1 MAQRKVFQD
10 SVTPLPDTP
19 GPGPRGLMVAAAEP
33 ETANEEMNVLFS
45 LEIPAAKT
53 ADLEERVARG
63 EVLSPDELQQNYA
76 PNAADR
82 DKLVKWLNAQ
92 GFDVTGV
99 SHDGSS
105 VYARASVAQIE
116 KSLDVDMVRVTKDG
130 VTYTAAKNAP
140 SLPSNVANGVHAI
153 IGLQPFRQARKQSR
167 MCMPHNG
174 NRTSLNGK
182 SPRSRGRRP
191 AAAAAPVTAI
201 DNAPPYIVPEILK
214 AYGAD
219 GLNVTGKGQTIAILI
234 DTFPAD
240 SDLKKFWANNNV
252 PASVLGSRRSTS
264 RAARCRLPPVR
275 RHSTSSGRAASHP
288 PPRCASTRPG
298 TLQFVD
304 LDRALDRI
312 IADLPSHPGMRQLSI
327 SLGLGE
333 KFMGGPNGEVRT
345 QHHKFLMLAA
355 AGVNVFVSSGDA
367 GSKPDDTGHGATGP
381 TQAEYESSD
390 SDGRRCRWHEPQ
402 ADAYGC
408 GEERSRMD
416 QQRRRQEHLLR
427 ATRVA
432 DRQGVSGRPDAVGA
446 RRQPGGRPGTGA
458 FLVLNGQ
465 VVQMGGTSWSAP
477 VWAGFCALLNEAR
490 SKARKPFLPFLNPL
504 LYPLQGTACFRDI
517 RVGQQRR
524 LQRWTGLRHRDRAW
538 GAQRQRADEGAD
550 VDARRAEHVT
560 VAVLTKQA
568 QRKVQQ
574 VINDNIAE
582 LRTIPGF
589 VAAEPG
595 FPLVDGTF
603 VTKPAIIVL
612 VRLQEAVVG
621 SPDEE
626 LAPHRLGGYPVHV
639 MQADPLRQLQE
650 IDAAAAD
657 RVVTAAAATYTYKP
671 IEGNPIDRPVTVT
684 RPLLCHVGPDA
695 GWPVLQRFLQAA
707 KKTLSVAIYDFN
719 AAYIAK
725 TLIESAEANGLDIT
739 VNWDNTPTI
748 PDESDTFK
756 KIRQQLRQ
764 RFRDVIVQ
772 TGSGRRF
779 ANSYHEKVA
788 VRDSTC
794 VLVVQRQLDSDKPT
808 RHRPSRTARNRRR
821 HVRQI
826 QPRMAHRRRRRQ
838 AGQDLRNLHRL

>member
-82 DKLVKWLNAQ
+82 DKLVKWLNTQ

-201 DNAPPYIVPEILK
+201 DNAPPYILPEILK

-252 PASVLGSRRSTS
+252 PASSTRVEKINVKGGS
-264 RAARCRLPPVR
+264 LPPPSGEETLDVEW
-275 RHSTSSGRAASHP
+275 SSGIAPGATVRVYAS
-288 PPRCASTRPG
+288 G

-367 GSKPDDTGHGATGP
+367 GSKPDDSGHGATGP

-390 SDGRRCRWHEPQ
+390 STVVGVGGTSLKLTPAGAVKSEVGWTSSGGGKSIFFPRPAWQ
-402 ADAYGC
+402 K
-408 GEERSRMD
+408 GE
-416 QQRRRQEHLLR
+416 
-427 ATRVA
+427 
-432 DRQGVSGRPDAVGA
+432 GV
-446 RRQPGGRPGTGA
+446 PGGRARLVPDVSLVADPGTGA

-490 SKARKPFLPFLNPL
+490 AKARKPFLPYLNPL

-517 RVGQQRR
+517 NSGSNGDFTAGPGYDMV
-524 LQRWTGLRHRDRAW
+524 TGLGVPNVKQLMKA
-538 GAQRQRADEGAD
+538 
-550 VDARRAEHVT
+550 
-560 VAVLTKQA
+560 LT
-568 QRKVQQ
+568 
-574 VINDNIAE
+574 
-582 LRTIPGF
+582 
-589 VAAEPG
+589 
-595 FPLVDGTF
+595 
-603 VTKPAIIVL
+603 
-612 VRLQEAVVG
+612 
-621 SPDEE
+621 
-626 LAPHRLGGYPVHV
+626 
-639 MQADPLRQLQE
+639 
-650 IDAAAAD
+650 
-657 RVVTAAAATYTYKP
+657 
-671 IEGNPIDRPVTVT
+671 
-684 RPLLCHVGPDA
+684 
-695 GWPVLQRFLQAA
+695 
-707 KKTLSVAIYDFN
+707 
-719 AAYIAK
+719 
-725 TLIESAEANGLDIT
+725 
-739 VNWDNTPTI
+739 
-748 PDESDTFK
+748 
-756 KIRQQLRQ
+756 
-764 RFRDVIVQ
+764 
-772 TGSGRRF
+772 
-779 ANSYHEKVA
+779 
-788 VRDSTC
+788 
-794 VLVVQRQLDSDKPT
+794 
-808 RHRPSRTARNRRR
+808 
-821 HVRQI
+821 
-826 QPRMAHRRRRRQ
+826 
-838 AGQDLRNLHRL
+838 

>member
-252 PASVLGSRRSTS
+252 PASST
-264 RAARCRLPPVR
+264 RVEKINVKGGPLPPPSGEETLDVEW
-275 RHSTSSGRAASHP
+275 SSGIAPGATVRVYAS
-288 PPRCASTRPG
+288 G

-367 GSKPDDTGHGATGP
+367 GSKPDDSGHGATGP

-390 SDGRRCRWHEPQ
+390 STVVGVGGTSLKLTPAGAVKSEVGWTSSGGGKSIFFPRPAWQ
-402 ADAYGC
+402 K
-408 GEERSRMD
+408 GE
-416 QQRRRQEHLLR
+416 
-427 ATRVA
+427 
-432 DRQGVSGRPDAVGA
+432 GV
-446 RRQPGGRPGTGA
+446 PGGRARLVPDVSLVADPGTGA

-490 SKARKPFLPFLNPL
+490 AKARKPFLPYLNPL

-517 RVGQQRR
+517 NSGSNGDFTAGPGYDMV
-524 LQRWTGLRHRDRAW
+524 TGLGVPNVKELMKA
-538 GAQRQRADEGAD
+538 
-550 VDARRAEHVT
+550 
-560 VAVLTKQA
+560 LT
-568 QRKVQQ
+568 
-574 VINDNIAE
+574 
-582 LRTIPGF
+582 
-589 VAAEPG
+589 
-595 FPLVDGTF
+595 
-603 VTKPAIIVL
+603 
-612 VRLQEAVVG
+612 
-621 SPDEE
+621 
-626 LAPHRLGGYPVHV
+626 
-639 MQADPLRQLQE
+639 
-650 IDAAAAD
+650 
-657 RVVTAAAATYTYKP
+657 
-671 IEGNPIDRPVTVT
+671 
-684 RPLLCHVGPDA
+684 
-695 GWPVLQRFLQAA
+695 
-707 KKTLSVAIYDFN
+707 
-719 AAYIAK
+719 
-725 TLIESAEANGLDIT
+725 
-739 VNWDNTPTI
+739 
-748 PDESDTFK
+748 
-756 KIRQQLRQ
+756 
-764 RFRDVIVQ
+764 
-772 TGSGRRF
+772 
-779 ANSYHEKVA
+779 
-788 VRDSTC
+788 
-794 VLVVQRQLDSDKPT
+794 
-808 RHRPSRTARNRRR
+808 
-821 HVRQI
+821 
-826 QPRMAHRRRRRQ
+826 
-838 AGQDLRNLHRL
+838 